1 MNILLTGGTGLIGS
15 EFIRQYSDKHSF
27 TVISRSLTKAKG
39 KLGNSVKVFENVAS
53 IENFESLDAV
63 INLAGE
69 PIADRRWTDTQKER
83 ICDSRWDITAELV
96 SKINSC
102 KTPPSVFLSGS
113 AIGYYGSQG
122 DRLVTEDT
130 SPRDEF
136 THDLCAKWE
145 TIAQGVDQTKTRV
158 VTLRTGV
165 VLTEK
170 GGALGKMAL
179 PFKLGAGGTLG
190 SGTQYLAWIHLQDML
205 RAISFLLKD
214 SACTGAF
221 NLTAPEPVT
230 NKVFS
235 KVLAKALGR
244 PCFFN
249 VPSFVMKIAM
259 GESSKMILEGQ
270 RVIPQK
276 LTAAG
281 FTFKLPSIEEAL
293 NEIYSD

>member
-1 MNILLTGGTGLIGS
+1 MNILLTGGTGLIGG

-27 TVISRSLTKAKG
+27 TLISRDIAKAKK
-39 KLGNSVKVFENVAS
+39 KLGNRVDFVESIASIKKFEN
-53 IENFESLDAV
+53 FDAV

-69 PIADRRWTDTQKER
+69 PIADKRWTDTQKKR
-83 ICDSRWDITAELV
+83 ICDSRWDTTAELV

-102 KTPPSVFLSGS
+102 ETPPSVFLSGS

-122 DRLVTEDT
+122 DRFVIEDT

-145 TIAQGVDQTKTRV
+145 AIAQGTDQTKTRV
-158 VTLRTGV
+158 VLLRTGV

-170 GGALGKMAL
+170 GGALGKMAM

-190 SGTQYLAWIHLQDML
+190 SGNQYLAWIHLQDMV
-205 RAISFLLKD
+205 RAISFLLEH

-235 KVLAKALGR
+235 KTLAKALGR
-244 PCFFN
+244 PCLFN

-270 RVIPQK
+270 RVIPKK

-281 FTFKLPSIEEAL
+281 FKFELPSVEEAL